1 MIHPRYLEQEILAD
15 LKEKMVFIAGPR
27 QVGKTTLARSIARG
41 RFPYSYFNWDDS
53 NDRKTII
60 AGKFDP
66 KSNLLIFDEVHKYP
80 KWKNLIKGIFD
91 KHKDHF
97 SIMVTG
103 SARLDIYRKGGDS
116 LQGRYYHYRLHPFS
130 LAELLKEK
138 PKIIPFQKL
147 HFSSTAQ
154 KKLNLTFNLLWKYGG
169 FPEPLFKKEERMLRR
184 FHSARLDRLI
194 KEDIRDA
201 TILRDI
207 ASIQLLADLLPSK
220 VSSLFSINSLK
231 EDLQVTHKTLSLWV
245 DALERFYYHFRIYPF
260 HSHRM
265 KSLRKEPKLY
275 LWDWS
280 ELTSESAKLENMV
293 ASHLLKFVHFLIDR
307 EGYKAELFFLRDIEG
322 REVDFLVTIDKK
334 PWFAVEVKM
343 TESERT
349 KTLRF
354 FQNKLKIPFIY
365 QVINEQGI
373 DFLQNDIRVMS
384 APFFLSGLV

>member
-1 MIHPRYLEQEILAD
+1 MIRPRYLEQEILAD
-15 LKEKMVFIAGPR
+15 LKEKMIFIAGPR

-41 RFPYSYFNWDDS
+41 HSPYSYFNWDDS
-53 NDRKTII
+53 NDRKTIL

-66 KSNLLIFDEVHKYP
+66 KSNLLIFDEIHKYP

-91 KHKDHF
+91 KHKDRF
-97 SIMVTG
+97 SIIVTG
-103 SARLDIYRKGGDS
+103 SARLDLYRKGGDS

-138 PKIIPFQKL
+138 PKIIPFQEL

-154 KKLNLTFNLLWKYGG
+154 KKLNQAFDLLWKFGG
-169 FPEPLFKKEERMLRR
+169 FPEPLFKKEERELRR

-220 VSSLFSINSLK
+220 VASLFSINSLK

-260 HSHRM
+260 YSHSM

-354 FQNKLKIPFIY
+354 FQNKLKIPFVY